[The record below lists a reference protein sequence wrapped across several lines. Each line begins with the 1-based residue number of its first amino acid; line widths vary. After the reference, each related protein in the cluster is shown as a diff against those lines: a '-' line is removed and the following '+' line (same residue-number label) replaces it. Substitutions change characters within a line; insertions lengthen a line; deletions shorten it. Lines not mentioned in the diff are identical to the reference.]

1 MTMEAFTRMHMGSEI
16 NKLKAMPNEMF
27 SQLHE
32 VGSSK
37 SANPS
42 MQNGPVNYQEK

>member
-1 MTMEAFTRMHMGSEI
+1 MTMDAFKRMHKGSEI
-16 NKLKAMPNEMF
+16 NKIKAMPNEMF

-37 SANPS
+37 SGNPS
-42 MQNGPVNYQEK
+42 M